1 MSDTVITDTVITDT
15 TSTTASSIVLTED
28 TGKEFE
34 MAICTVFGIEYQG
47 PYKYTMGLTDLLRE
61 RLEFIKPL
69 FQNMKHTA
77 EKGARYDFTGQDPND
92 TSKTLHLSAKTS
104 KKGIGKVA
112 PQVLGQAQP
121 QKFCEVI
128 GTEFT
133 DILILKQ
140 YIQENI
146 TTILPILSNHTFD
159 CPNIYFR
166 KDTNSLKYIIL
177 EREIDWSKYEY
188 TWTCAH
194 ATWNNSTTLKIR
206 EKSEENSEQNNN
218 TIKKYISIVEFQ
230 IHSKSRTNMAIRWFY
245 DNVLEIFADSFRIQ
259 NL

>member
-1 MSDTVITDTVITDT
+1 MSDTDIIITDT
-15 TSTTASSIVLTED
+15 SSILLTED

-47 PYKYTMGLTDLLRE
+47 PYKYTMQITELLRD
-61 RLEFIKPL
+61 RLVYIKPL
-69 FQNMKHTA
+69 FQNIKHTA
-77 EKGARYDFTGQDPND
+77 EKGARYDFTGQDPAD
-92 TSKTLHLSAKTS
+92 PSQILHLSAKTS

-112 PQVLGQAQP
+112 PQVIGQAQP
-121 QKFCEVI
+121 QKFCEIV
-128 GTEFT
+128 GVEFT
-133 DILILKQ
+133 DIPILKQ

-146 TTILPILSNHTFD
+146 TAILPILSNHTFD

-166 KDTNSLKYIIL
+166 KDKNSLKYIIL

-188 TWTCAH
+188 TWTCPY
-194 ATWNNSTTLKIR
+194 TSWNNSTTLKIR
-206 EKSEENSEQNNN
+206 EKSEEKSEQN
-218 TIKKYISIVEFQ
+218 IKKNPYISIVEFQ